1 MKYLIV
7 LLLIGYHV
15 SFHVFSQ
22 SLTTYESVYYHWDTE
37 KYLHSF
43 DRKFDSLGVI
53 TQQGAYHPLTVSF
66 YGIMNY
72 DYYKKTG
79 NPLYLERFEKQ
90 YQFFKDTT
98 RFHYFDN
105 QQAIGLPYLKDMKA
119 LKAPWYSGMT
129 QGVAVSFLLRYFE
142 LKKDSSALNLAKKMM
157 KFMLRSEAD
166 GGTIS
171 YSADGKPWIEE
182 YANYSH
188 SKGVLNGFLNGLIGL
203 NEYLVYFPEDTHA
216 KQIHDQCYQEL
227 FHALKSYDRPAWT
240 SYNKNNI
247 SITRG
252 YFFYQLTEFDHLYH
266 LYKDERFRDE
276 MKLWAK
282 FIYGHDNLEKDFQY
296 YRYQQFKYG
305 NPIVYQQE
313 FELFNAQKKFSM
325 SLKNIKEECVG
336 NWTEKNKK
344 IKLLEKT
351 HYLKIVFNQNLDDK
365 FKLNTFLKDLKAF
378 VQVEIENSAL
388 IIQSEEGFDYLELHT
403 KNEVK
408 ELLVYDY
415 TNFSLP
421 MFLYC
426 DYPIKLDLKKG
437 DKLAIKINGNYLSN
451 LKVFYR
457 FAEIKNKLPSAK
469 YSIEQSYLYKQNLFT
484 APQDGSYEFFVV
496 YDLTNPISGLKE
508 FTIEKVK

>member
-1 MKYLIV
+1 MKHLAALLIV
-7 LLLIGYHV
+7 GCAV
-15 SFHVFSQ
+15 SFYTFSQ
-22 SLTTYESVYYHWDTE
+22 TLSTYESVFYHWDIE

-66 YGIMNY
+66 YGIINY
-72 DYYKKTG
+72 EHYKKTG

-98 RFHYFDN
+98 HFHYFDSN
-105 QQAIGLPYLKDMKA
+105 QTVAIPYLKDYKT

-142 LKKDSSALNLAKKMM
+142 LKKDSSALSLAKKMM
-157 KFMLRSEAD
+157 KFMLKSEAE

-171 YSADGKPWIEE
+171 YTADGKPWIEE
-182 YANYSH
+182 YANYPQ

-203 NEYLVYFPEDTHA
+203 KEYLVYFPEDKHA
-216 KQIHDQCYQEL
+216 KQIHDECYQEL
-227 FHALKSYDRPAWT
+227 FRSLKNYDRSAWT

-252 YFFYQLTEFDHLYH
+252 YFFYQLMEFDHLYH

-313 FELFNAQKKFSM
+313 FELFNAQKKFSI
-325 SLKNIKEECVG
+325 SLKNVQEQCVG

-344 IKLLEKT
+344 INLPEKT
-351 HYLKIVFNQNLDDK
+351 HYLKIVFAQDLDNK
-365 FKLNTFLKDLKAF
+365 FKLNAFLKDLRVV
-378 VQVEIENSAL
+378 VQLEIENSTL
-388 IIQSEEGFDYLELHT
+388 IIQSETGFDHLEFNT

-437 DKLAIKINGNYLSN
+437 EQLAIKIKGSYLSN

-469 YSIEQSYLYKQNLFT
+469 YSIEQSYLYKQELFT
-484 APQDGSYEFFVV
+484 VPQNGSYEFFVV
-496 YDLTNPISGLKE
+496 YDVTNPISGLKE
-508 FTIEKVK
+508 FTIEKAK